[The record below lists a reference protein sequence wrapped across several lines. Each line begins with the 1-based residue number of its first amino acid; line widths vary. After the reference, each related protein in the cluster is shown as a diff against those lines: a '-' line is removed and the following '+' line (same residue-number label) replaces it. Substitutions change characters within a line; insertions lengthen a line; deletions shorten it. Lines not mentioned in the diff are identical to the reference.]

1 MYSDT
6 PKVSYCAIF
15 RIAAY
20 HLQRCALCKTLSVS
34 RYICSAFGLLGYALR
49 ANPTYKGSRL
59 NCKQPLETVFS
70 GALGL
75 KFSVDGY
82 IHTG

>member
-1 MYSDT
+1 MPVFQLFAALT
-6 PKVSYCAIF
+6 PTPLPKGLEQLA
-15 RIAAY
+15 
-20 HLQRCALCKTLSVS
+20 QRETQQSECRTPLVV
-34 RYICSAFGLLGYALR
+34 GLRLR

-70 GALGL
+70 GAPGL